1 MTGFS
6 QHSLLA
12 LHSDRIMRKFILSVL
27 LVSLFSFSWAGERG
41 FAIFVDKGTFNAC
54 QAELKA
60 YESMLKTEGFT
71 TFLLPADWV
80 TPEQVKA
87 QIVNLYENENLEGA
101 IFIGQIP
108 IPMIRDAQHFTSAF
122 KMDQKKFPMFDSSVP
137 SDRFYD
143 DLDLKFDFITK
154 DSLKSLFY
162 YYSLRW
168 DSPQRIS
175 SDIYTGRLKPTRS
188 GEEGYRQIRN
198 YFNKLL
204 TERRSSNEM
213 NILVSYTGEGSFSN
227 SLTAWK
233 EEGVTLREQFPQ
245 AFHDRNSAKS
255 LLFYMYP
262 YMKDI
267 LVDEMQRDDV
277 DLMFFHEHGTPDRQ
291 YITAIPKA
299 DDFDLYPEAAK
310 YLFRERLRRL
320 QKENKNITEIKRKWM
335 RYYNIDST
343 WFAGTFDPKQ
353 IIEDSLKDIRT
364 GIVLEDVP
372 EIKPNPR
379 VVIFDACYNGDFR
392 EDDYIAGEY
401 IFAPGKTVVC
411 IGNTVNVLQDK
422 SSSDLL
428 GLLGLGYSIGEWA
441 QLTNILESHII
452 GDPTFIF
459 KRSELA
465 IKEPFSG
472 KTDLKSKDTLY
483 WLNFFNNASHP
494 DLKGLALHKLFKLNY
509 RQMSDL
515 LLKTYQTSPY
525 YMLRLQ
531 VYHLLQ
537 FYNDGNFEKM
547 LKQAVNDPYEFIRRK
562 AVYSM
567 GRIGKDEL
575 IPYIASAYINDFL
588 DERVEFNAISCFNLM
603 NLDKMENE
611 VLKQLNESNWL
622 LDKEK
627 RTKDFKNIMAS
638 RRRMAEYSLD
648 LANKNLKL
656 KSRQMGVSML
666 RNNPYHQL
674 VDDYLRILSD
684 KSEPAELRI
693 DLAEALGWFTLSC
706 RRSDIISTC
715 RILASETDINPV
727 MRAEL
732 LKTAN
737 RLEVYMR

>member
-1 MTGFS
+1 M
-6 QHSLLA
+6 
-12 LHSDRIMRKFILSVL
+12 MRKFIFTLL
-27 LVSLFSFSWAGERG
+27 LVSLSFASWAGERG
-41 FAIFVDKGTFNAC
+41 FAIFVDKGTFNVC
-54 QAELKA
+54 QTELKA
-60 YESMLKTEGFT
+60 YESMLRAEGFT
-71 TFLLPADWV
+71 TFLLPDDWE

-87 QIVNLYENENLEGA
+87 QIVKLYEHDNLEGA
-101 IFIGQIP
+101 VFVGQIP
-108 IPMIRDAQHFTSAF
+108 VPMIRDAQHFTSAF

-143 DLDLKFDFITK
+143 DFDLKFDFIAK

-175 SDIYTGRLKPTRS
+175 CDIYTGRVKPTRS
-188 GEEGYRQIRN
+188 GEEGYRQISD
-198 YFNKLL
+198 YFNKLMA
-204 TERRSSNEM
+204 ERNSSNEM
-213 NILVSYTGEGSFSN
+213 NVLVSYTGEGSFSN

-255 LLFYMYP
+255 LLFCMYP

-267 LVDEMQRDDV
+267 VIDEMQRNDV

-291 YITAIPKA
+291 YLTAMPKA
-299 DDFDLYPEAAK
+299 DALDLYPEAAK
-310 YLFRERLRRL
+310 YLFRERLRKL
-320 QKENKNITEIKRKWM
+320 QKENKDLSEFKKNWM

-343 WFAGTFDPKQ
+343 WFAGAFDPKQ
-353 IIEDSLKDIRT
+353 IVEDSLQDIRT
-364 GIVLEDVP
+364 GIVLADVP
-372 EIKPNPR
+372 KIKPNPR

-401 IFAPGKTVVC
+401 IFSPGKTVVC

-441 QLTNILESHII
+441 QQTNILESHII

-459 KRSELA
+459 KKTV
-465 IKEPFSG
+465 ITTKEPFSG
-472 KTDLKSKDTLY
+472 RADLRSKDTLY
-483 WLNFFNNASHP
+483 WLNFFNNVSHP
-494 DLKGLALHKLFKLNY
+494 DLKGLALHKLFELNY

-537 FYNDGNFEKM
+537 FYIDGNFEKM
-547 LKQAVNDPYEFIRRK
+547 LMQAVTDPYEFIRRK

-567 GRIGKDEL
+567 GRIGKDEF
-575 IPYIASAYINDFL
+575 IPYIASVYVNDFL
-588 DERVEFNAISCFNLM
+588 DERIEFNAISCLDLM

-622 LDKEK
+622 FDKEK
-627 RTKDFKNIMAS
+627 KIADFKNVMAS

-674 VDDYLRILSD
+674 VDDYLRILAD
-684 KSEPAELRI
+684 KDESVELRT
-693 DLAEALGWFTLSC
+693 DLAEALGWFTLSY
-706 RRSDIISTC
+706 RKSDIVSAC
-715 RILASETDINPV
+715 RILAAESGVNPV
-727 MRAEL
+727 LRAEL